1 MNTIQEDKF
10 SMYYAVKNVCEM
22 YQSSWVTNAVFAA
35 TYNLWAEKIPLIETN
50 RDAQTLQTT
59 GITTDKTAKRAAMTD
74 KALFMENRLQ
84 SYANV
89 TNNTELLES
98 IKYSASDLKKA
109 RDTDVVGICNT
120 ILTKASANAAEIETY
135 GVTAEMIA
143 DLQTAITAY
152 SETLSKPIVAKSQT
166 KTATENLTKLFKE
179 ADELLTKRMDLD
191 IELFKAS
198 VPEFYSQY
206 KTARIII
213 ATGGSTSSVLGN
225 VTQAGSSEPI
235 KGATFSFTAENSGLM
250 KAASTSAETTKPI
263 VKKSAEKG
271 NFRTNLPEGTYN
283 VVVSKIGFK
292 EQVLTITVAN
302 GETTNLKVELEKA

>member
-10 SMYYAVKNVCEM
+10 SMYYAVKNVCET
-22 YQSSWVTNAVFAA
+22 YQVTWANNAVFAA
-35 TYNLWAEKIPLIETN
+35 SYNLWAEKIPLIETN

-59 GITTDKTAKRAAMTD
+59 GITTDKSAKRTAMTD
-74 KALFMENRLQ
+74 QALFIENRLQ

-89 TNNTELLES
+89 TKKPELFES

-120 ILTKASANAAEIETY
+120 ILAKASANAADIESY
-135 GVTAEMIA
+135 GVNSRMIA
-143 DLQTAITAY
+143 GFQYAIAAY
-152 SETLSKPIVAKSQT
+152 AETLAKPIVAKSQT

-179 ADELLTKRMDLD
+179 ADDILTNRMDLD

-198 VPEFYSQY
+198 MPEFYSQY

-213 ATGGSTSSVLGN
+213 ATGGGITSVLGS
-225 VTQAGSSEPI
+225 VTKAGSSEPI
-235 KGATFSFTAENSGLM
+235 KGATFSFTAENNGMM
-250 KAASTSAETTKPI
+250 KAASAETAKPI

-292 EQVLTITVAN
+292 EQVLTITVAK
-302 GETTNLKVELEKA
+302 GETTNLKVELEKL